1 MYIGEIDV
9 TKDNDLNYPL
19 PPNMF
24 KMLEFMEI

>member
-1 MYIGEIDV
+1 MGELDV
-9 TKDNDLNYPL
+9 TKEEDLNYPL